1 MENDGT
7 KDNLCKLEV
16 IACVLGELSR
26 PGQLLDKGEEL
37 VVVASV
43 IVQLNLSHKL
53 NLDAVVLNFAWMV
66 EGQVLFRGLLDFSP
80 VFLCSVTFTLPA
92 TLSPS

>member
-53 NLDAVVLNFAWMV
+53 NLDAVVLNFAWMKDS
-66 EGQVLFRGLLDFSP
+66 QVWFQGR
-80 VFLCSVTFTLPA
+80 SVREKGSHQFFCA
-92 TLSPS
+92 V

>member
-53 NLDAVVLNFAWMV
+53 NLDAVVLNFAWMKDS
-66 EGQVLFRGLLDFSP
+66 QVLFQGR
-80 VFLCSVTFTLPA
+80 SVREKGSHQFFCA
-92 TLSPS
+92 V

>member
-1 MENDGT
+1 MENDET
-7 KDNLCKLEV
+7 MDNLCKLEV

-53 NLDAVVLNFAWMV
+53 NLDAVVLNFAWMKDS
-66 EGQVLFRGLLDFSP
+66 QVLFQGR
-80 VFLCSVTFTLPA
+80 SVREKGSHQFFCA
-92 TLSPS
+92 V

>member
-26 PGQLLDKGEEL
+26 PGQLLDKGKEL

-53 NLDAVVLNFAWMV
+53 NLDAVVLNFAWMKDS
-66 EGQVLFRGLLDFSP
+66 QVLFQGR
-80 VFLCSVTFTLPA
+80 SVREKGSHQFFCA
-92 TLSPS
+92 V

>member
-7 KDNLCKLEV
+7 KDNLCKLKV

-53 NLDAVVLNFAWMV
+53 NLDAVVLNFAWMKDS
-66 EGQVLFRGLLDFSP
+66 QVLFQGR
-80 VFLCSVTFTLPA
+80 SVREKGSHQFFCA
-92 TLSPS
+92 V

>member
-53 NLDAVVLNFAWMV
+53 NLDAVVLNFA
-66 EGQVLFRGLLDFSP
+66 
-80 VFLCSVTFTLPA
+80 
-92 TLSPS
+92 